1 MFDDTIKLQWQVAFV
16 LVLDH
21 RIQSHYKF
29 APHKYQYLL
38 DYDHSNPH
46 SNRKKNYNLILCDDK
61 LEIINSFLLD
71 ILIIKIIRKSLLSIE
86 YVTLFTSGS

>member
-71 ILIIKIIRKSLLSIE
+71 ILTNNPNIMHANNNAYNNAYLL
-86 YVTLFTSGS
+86 V